1 MNYRIILPP
10 ENLNPFVRYFWVL
23 ENSGAA
29 DSTITFS
36 PLADGCP
43 GIMYQQPDK
52 GTFFLE
58 KDNKQLAS
66 IFLYGQTIQPAK
78 MVLTGKV
85 NSVGI
90 CLQPHALQSVF
101 GIDAHELTGTCVD
114 LGLVQHKKERILQ
127 EKLLA
132 AASIEEQINLI
143 SASLLK
149 AAEQHSEKQ
158 DALTSFAISEI
169 TRGKGDISFAE
180 LQKQLQLSERTLER
194 RFKQSIGISA
204 KLFSRICRF
213 QESLNQLRNNKYDKL
228 SDIAYENGYADQ
240 SHFIRSF
247 KEFTGVSPFDYH
259 KQLKEVAENFPAHNP
274 STSPE

>member
-10 ENLNPFVRYFWVL
+10 QNLQPFVRYFWVL
-23 ENSGAA
+23 ENNNTTN
-29 DSTITFS
+29 STVTFS

-52 GTFFLE
+52 GAFHLE
-58 KDNKQLAS
+58 EDNKQLSS

-78 MVLTGKV
+78 MVLTGQL
-85 NSVGI
+85 NTVGV

-101 GIDAHELTGTCVD
+101 GIHAHELTGTCID
-114 LGLVQHKKERILQ
+114 LGLVQHKKESMLQ
-127 EKLLA
+127 EKLQA
-132 AASIEEQINLI
+132 AATIEEQINLI
-143 SASLLK
+143 SASLLNS
-149 AAEQHSEKQ
+149 AQQHSDKQ
-158 DALTSFAISEI
+158 DAITHFATGEI
-169 TRGKGDISFAE
+169 LRGKGEVSFTE
-180 LQKQLQLSERTLER
+180 LHKQLQLSERTLER

-213 QESLNQLRNNKYDKL
+213 QESLNQLRKNKYDKL

-247 KEFTGVSPFDYH
+247 KEFAGVSPFDYR
-259 KQLKEVAENFPAHNP
+259 KQMKEVAENFPAHNK
-274 STSPE
+274 S

>member
-1 MNYRIILPP
+1 MDYRIILPP
-10 ENLNPFVRYFWVL
+10 KNLQPFVRYFWVL
-23 ENSGAA
+23 ENNGVA
-29 DSTITFS
+29 DSTVTFS

-52 GTFFLE
+52 GTFHLSE
-58 KDNKQLAS
+58 NNQQLSS

-85 NSVGI
+85 STVGI

-114 LGLVQHKKERILQ
+114 LGLVQHKKEKVLQ

-149 AAEQHSEKQ
+149 AAEQHSQKQ
-158 DALTSFAISEI
+158 DALTSFAISAI
-169 TRGKGDISFAE
+169 TRGKGAVSFAE
-180 LQKQLQLSERTLER
+180 LQKHLQLSERTLER

-213 QESLNQLRNNKYDKL
+213 QESLTQLRRNNYDKL

-247 KEFTGVSPFDYH
+247 KEFTGVSPFDY
-259 KQLKEVAENFPAHNP
+259 KKELKEVAENFPVHKK
-274 STSPE
+274 E